1 MLNNGEINNLK
12 SILNLIKFYKK
23 RLFISTFLF
32 VFAGIVYIYLSDT
45 YYESTITLYPAG
57 ELYEN
62 YDNIFEQYETMSESL
77 GLNINSKSNYYIPD
91 IIVSYSLKKK
101 IIQNKWNTF
110 NTTESTNQIDF
121 WK

>member
-1 MLNNGEINNLK
+1 MFSKGEINNLK
-12 SILNLIKFYKK
+12 SFLYLVRSYKK
-23 RLFISTFLF
+23 RLFISTFSF

-77 GLNINSKSNYYIPD
+77 GLNINSKSFKN
-91 IIVSYSLKKK
+91 
-101 IIQNKWNTF
+101 
-110 NTTESTNQIDF
+110 
-121 WK
+121 